1 MSALPPPRPSEYEG
15 FEERTQLLFEARDLA
30 LMTLDPHGR
39 ITAWNRGAERL
50 LGYRPHEILGHDVAD
65 LHVLDGLDAHS
76 VVDHWL
82 HDVRREGQREVE
94 GWRLRRDQSPVWVS
108 IITTSLYDEGDE
120 LRGFFCIV
128 RDAGERRQSHL
139 ALQKT
144 AESLEQ
150 LAATDSLTGLKNRRE
165 FDRVLR
171 TIPRERFAI
180 LAVDVDHLKEVND
193 EQGHEAGDVLL
204 RSVASTL
211 SLLVRG
217 WDVLARIGGDEFGA
231 LLPGVGPDEAA
242 KVAERMRVA
251 MHSVPGAP
259 AQISIGWA
267 TAPAGA
273 DPRTVWRAADASLY
287 SAKRSGRDQVIGGE
301 FAGDHLVRTSGPSNT
316 ETLAELFDG
325 GPLTSVYQPIVGLG
339 DGHVIGYEALARPA
353 RVGATDSV
361 ESLFG
366 MARQTGRIREL
377 DWLCRRV
384 AVGGAGTLPA
394 GATLFVNTSVSALL
408 DPLHDVDQLLL
419 LLSWARWP
427 TSRVVL
433 ELGQHEPITDMH
445 QLLEALASYRTFGVR
460 FALDDVGEG
469 HATLA
474 LLAAVRPEFVKVAR
488 SLTMT
493 ASRDA
498 SRHAIEATL
507 AFGQSSGATTI
518 AQGVE
523 NEFAADQMQAIG
535 IEFGQGFGLAKPAAA
550 DALVD
555 SEAEWAAR
563 AALRP
568 LRPRGHADA
577 DGVQ

>member
-1 MSALPPPRPSEYEG
+1 MSASPPPRPSELDG
-15 FEERTQLLFEARDLA
+15 LDERSRLLDEAHGLG
-30 LMTLDPHGR
+30 LLTLDPGGR
-39 ITAWNRGAERL
+39 ITGWNRGAGRL
-50 LGYRPHEILGHDVAD
+50 LGYQPHEILGHDVAD
-65 LHVLDGLDAHS
+65 LHVLDGPDARK
-76 VVDHWL
+76 VVDRWL
-82 HDVRREGQREVE
+82 HDVVRAGQREDE

-108 IITTSLYDEGDE
+108 IITTPLRDEGDA
-120 LRGFFCIV
+120 LLGFLCIV
-128 RDAGERRQSHL
+128 RDAGERRHAHL

-144 AESLEQ
+144 AENLEQ

-171 TIPRERFAI
+171 TIPRERFAV
-180 LAVDVDHLKEVND
+180 LAVDVDHLKKVND
-193 EQGHEAGDVLL
+193 DQGHEAGDVLL
-204 RSVASTL
+204 RSVATTL

-231 LLPGVGPDEAA
+231 LLPGVGPEEAA

-251 MHSVPGAP
+251 MHSVTP
-259 AQISIGWA
+259 AHAEISVGWA
-267 TAPAGA
+267 TAQAGA

-287 SAKRSGRDQVIGGE
+287 RAKRSGRDQVVGGE
-301 FAGDHLVRTSGPSNT
+301 FAGDEPVRTSGPSNT
-316 ETLAELFDG
+316 EMLVELFDG
-325 GPLTSVYQPIVGLG
+325 GALSAVYQPIVGLG

-384 AVGGAGTLPA
+384 AVGGAGSLPA
-394 GATLFVNTSVSALL
+394 DATLFVNTSVSALL
-408 DPLHDVDQLLL
+408 DPMHDVDQMLL

-427 TSRVVL
+427 TSRMVL
-433 ELGQHEPITDMH
+433 ELDQHEAISDM
-445 QLLEALASYRTFGVR
+445 QRLLDVLGSYRTFGVR
-460 FALDDVGEG
+460 FAIDDVGEG
-469 HATLA
+469 HATLP

-507 AFGQSSGATTI
+507 AFGQSNGATTI

-535 IEFGQGFGLAKPAAA
+535 VEFGQGFGLAKPAAA

-555 SEAEWAAR
+555 TEAEWAAR
-563 AALRP
+563 VALRP
-568 LRPRGHADA
+568 LRPRALGDGDA
-577 DGVQ
+577 AQ

>member
-1 MSALPPPRPSEYEG
+1 MSASPPPRLSEYDG
-15 FEERTQLLFEARDLA
+15 FEERTRLLYEARDLG
-30 LMTLDPHGR
+30 LMMLDAGGLV
-39 ITAWNRGAERL
+39 TEWNRGAERL
-50 LGYRPHEILGHDVAD
+50 LGYRPHEIIGHDVAD
-65 LHVLDGLDAHS
+65 LHVIDGPEARK
-76 VVDHWL
+76 VVDSWL
-82 HDVRREGQREVE
+82 QEVVRVGQHEDE

-108 IITTSLYDEGDE
+108 IITTPLRDEGDE
-120 LRGFFCIV
+120 LGGFLCIL
-128 RDAGERRQSHL
+128 RDAGERRHAHL

-144 AESLEQ
+144 AENLEQ

-171 TIPRERFAI
+171 TIPRERFAVI
-180 LAVDVDHLKEVND
+180 AVDVDHLKQVND
-193 EQGHEAGDVLL
+193 EEGHEAGDVLL
-204 RSVASTL
+204 RSVATTL

-217 WDVLARIGGDEFGA
+217 WDVLARLGGDEFGA

-242 KVAERMRVA
+242 KVAERMRIA
-251 MHSVPGAP
+251 MHSVPSTHAE
-259 AQISIGWA
+259 ISIGWA

-287 SAKRSGRDQVIGGE
+287 RAKRSGRDQVVGGE
-301 FAGDHLVRTSGPSNT
+301 FAGDEPVRTSGLSNT
-316 ETLAELFDG
+316 EMLAELFDG
-325 GPLTSVYQPIVGLG
+325 GALGAVYQPILALG

-366 MARQTGRIREL
+366 MARQTGRIRDL

-384 AVGGAGTLPA
+384 AVGGAGTLP
-394 GATLFVNTSVSALL
+394 GEATLFVNTSISALL
-408 DPLHDVDQLLL
+408 DPMHDVDQLLL

-427 TSRVVL
+427 TARVVL
-433 ELGQHEPITDMH
+433 ELGQHERVADMPR
-445 QLLEALASYRTFGVR
+445 LLDVLERYRTLGVR

-474 LLAAVRPEFVKVAR
+474 MLAAVRPEFVKVAR

-507 AFGQSSGATTI
+507 AFGRSSGATTI

-535 IEFGQGFGLAKPAAA
+535 IEFGQGFGLAKPAAP
-550 DALVD
+550 DAVVD
-555 SEAEWAAR
+555 IAAAWAAR

-568 LRPRGHADA
+568 LRPRG
-577 DGVQ
+577 